1 MNKISGR
8 MVTLC
13 IILIFLSPQLYAA
26 GDRPEIRTGSERNY
40 IIYSVS
46 KNSWTSLSG
55 TTNINSFECVSE
67 AGISN
72 GVILTDSGPGDDRIV
87 FSDAHILM
95 EVNSFDCKNPLI
107 NRDMYK
113 ALGGDQNPGIEV
125 RLLEAYFSEG
135 NLSSLNGN
143 FIADAIITING
154 QSNTMELMIDWYR
167 SEAME
172 YHFKGRTDIAMS
184 EFGINPPSPAMGLI
198 KVNDKI
204 TVHFN
209 YIVQPSVISRLD

>member
-1 MNKISGR
+1 

-13 IILIFLSPQLYAA
+13 IILILLAPQLYAA
-26 GDRPEIRTGSERNY
+26 EDRPETPAGGERNY
-40 IIYSVS
+40 IMYSVS

-67 AGISN
+67 IGMSN
-72 GVILTDSGPGDDRIV
+72 GVILTDSEPGDERII
-87 FSDAHILM
+87 FSDAHLLM
-95 EVNSFDCKNPLI
+95 NVNSFDCKNPLI

-113 ALGGDQNPGIEV
+113 ALGGDQDSRIEV
-125 RLLEAYFSEG
+125 RLLEANFSEG
-135 NLSSLNGN
+135 NLSSLSGN

-154 QSNTMELMIDWYR
+154 KSNTIELMIDWYR

-172 YHFKGRTDIAMS
+172 YHFEGRAEIAMS

-198 KVNDKI
+198 KVNDMI

-209 YIVQPSVISRLD
+209 YIVQPSVISRLE